1 MSWWLWALAGIG
13 AVLVVTTLH
22 DIAQKRHAIL
32 RNFPVIGHLR
42 YLLESFGP
50 ELRQYIVSDNDEE
63 RPFNRNQ
70 RRWVYATAKREN
82 PYFGFGSD
90 NRLDDNGYIFFRH
103 SAFPVSSDAP
113 HGELRAAKVL
123 GAWRNR
129 PGAFRPPSVVNISG
143 MSYGSLSGPA
153 VEALN
158 RGSAMAG
165 CLHNTGEGGI
175 SDFHRHGA
183 DLVFQVGTGYF
194 GARAAD
200 GRFCMDTFLA
210 SLHSAPVKAVELK
223 LSQGAKPGLGGVL
236 PAAKVSP
243 EIAEARGVPVGVTVR
258 SPNHHPEFDD
268 VAGLVD
274 FVERIADASGLPVGI
289 KSAVGDRRFWVELA
303 SRMAD
308 TGRGPDFIVV
318 DGGEGGTGAGP
329 LTFTDHVS
337 LPFRVGFAEV
347 YQAFTEA
354 DLHEAVVFGGSGKLG
369 LAPDAMVAMA
379 MGVDLINVGREAMM
393 AVGCIQAQRCHSG
406 RCPTGVATQ
415 NKWLTR
421 GLDPANKAV
430 RVANYVAGLRQ
441 ELKMLAEAMGEEHPS
456 LVDPAAVEMRIRL
469 GELRPILDAIGYSAA
484 AKEARISL
492 GEVAREARIFAGSTA
507 REAHASRPEA

>member
-1 MSWWLWALAGIG
+1 MNFWLWTLAAVGALLA
-13 AVLVVTTLH
+13 VTTLY
-22 DIAQKRHAIL
+22 DLVQTRHAVL
-32 RNFPVIGHLR
+32 RNFPIIGHLR

-70 RRWVYATAKREN
+70 RRWIYATAKQDN

-90 NRLDDNGYIFFRH
+90 NRLDADGYVFFRH

-113 HGELRAAKVL
+113 PGELRAAKVL
-123 GAWRNR
+123 GAWRDR
-129 PGAFRPPSVVNISG
+129 PGAFRPDSVVNISG

-175 SDFHRHGA
+175 SEFHRRGA
-183 DLVFQVGTGYF
+183 DLVFQLGTGYF
-194 GARAAD
+194 GARGVD
-200 GRFCMDTFLA
+200 GRFSMDDFLA
-210 SLHSAPVKAVELK
+210 SLDSAPVRAVELK

-236 PAAKVSP
+236 PAAKVTP
-243 EIAEARGVPVGVTVR
+243 AIAEARGVPVGVTVR
-258 SPNHHPEFDD
+258 SPNRHAEFDD

-274 FVERIADASGLPVGI
+274 FVERVADAAGVPVGI

-303 SRMAD
+303 SHMAD
-308 TGRGPDFIVV
+308 TDRGPDFITV

-347 YQAFTEA
+347 YQAFAEA
-354 DLHEAVVFGGSGKLG
+354 GLHEAVVFGGSGKLG
-369 LAPDAMVAMA
+369 FAPDAMVAMA
-379 MGVDLINVGREAMM
+379 LGVDLVGVGREAMM
-393 AVGCIQAQRCHSG
+393 SVGCIQAQRCHSG

-421 GLDPANKAV
+421 GLDPTDKSV
-430 RVANYVAGLRQ
+430 RVRNYVTGLRH
-441 ELKMLAEAMGEEHPS
+441 ELSILSEAMGAEHPS
-456 LVDPAAVEMRIRL
+456 LVDPAAVEMRIRR
-469 GELRPILDAIGYSAA
+469 GELLPILDAVGYSAL

-492 GEVAREARIFAGSTA
+492 GDVVREARIFAATSTEEA
-507 REAHASRPEA
+507 RIPEARA

>member
-1 MSWWLWALAGIG
+1 MSWWLWGVAAVG
-13 AVLVVTTLH
+13 AVLLVTTVY
-22 DIAQKRHAIL
+22 DVVQKRHAVL
-32 RNFPVIGHLR
+32 RNFPIIGHLR

-70 RRWVYATAKREN
+70 RRWVYAIAKREN

-90 NRLDDNGYIFFRH
+90 NRVDADGYVFFRH
-103 SAFPVSSDAP
+103 SAFPASADVPA
-113 HGELRAAKVL
+113 GELRAAKVL
-123 GAWRNR
+123 GAWRDR
-129 PGAFRPPSVVNISG
+129 PGAFRPSSVVNISG

-175 SDFHRHGA
+175 SDYHRCGGE
-183 DLVFQVGTGYF
+183 LVFQLGTGYF
-194 GARAAD
+194 GARRAD

-210 SLHSAPVKAVELK
+210 SVDSAPVKAVELK

-236 PAAKVSP
+236 PAAKVTP
-243 EIAEARGVPVGVTVR
+243 NIAEARGVPVGVTVR
-258 SPNHHPEFDD
+258 SPNRHPEFDD
-268 VAGLVD
+268 VAGLID
-274 FVERIADASGLPVGI
+274 FVERIADACGLPVGI
-289 KSAVGDRRFWVELA
+289 KSAVGDRRFWLELA
-303 SRMAD
+303 YRMSE
-308 TGRGPDFIVV
+308 TGRGPDFVTV

-347 YQAFTEA
+347 YQAFAEA
-354 DLHEAVVFGGSGKLG
+354 DLNEAVVFVGSGKLG

-379 MGVDLINVGREAMM
+379 LGVDLINAGREAMM

-415 NKWLTR
+415 SKWLTR
-421 GLDPANKAV
+421 GLDPTNKAV
-430 RVANYVAGLRQ
+430 RVGNYVAGLRQ

-456 LVDPAAVEMRIRL
+456 LVDPAAVEMRIRR
-469 GELRPILDAIGYSAA
+469 GELLPILDAIGYSDA
-484 AKEARISL
+484 AKEARIAL
-492 GEVAREARIFAGSTA
+492 GQVAREARIFAA
-507 REAHASRPEA
+507 DRAE

>member
-1 MSWWLWALAGIG
+1 MNWWLWTLATVG
-13 AVLVVTTLH
+13 AVLVTTTIY
-22 DIAQKRHAIL
+22 DMVQKRHAIL
-32 RNFPVIGHLR
+32 RNFPIIGHLR

-70 RRWVYATAKREN
+70 RRWVYATSKREN

-90 NRLDDNGYIFFRH
+90 NRLDEDGHVFFRH
-103 SAFPVSSDAP
+103 SAFPCDSDAP

-123 GAWRNR
+123 GAWRGR
-129 PGAFRPPSVVNISG
+129 SGAFRPSSVVNISG

-158 RGSAMAG
+158 EGSAIAG

-175 SDFHRHGA
+175 SVHHRLGGE
-183 DLVFQVGTGYF
+183 LVFQLGTGYF
-194 GARAAD
+194 GARSAD

-210 SLHSAPVKAVELK
+210 SFGSAPVRAVELK

-236 PAAKVSP
+236 PAAKVTP
-243 EIAEARGVPVGVTVR
+243 EIAEARGVPAGVTVR

-274 FVERIADASGLPVGI
+274 FVERISEACGVPVGI
-289 KSAVGDRRFWVELA
+289 KSAVGDRRFWAELA
-303 SRMAD
+303 YEMSD
-308 TGRGPDFIVV
+308 TGRGPDFITV

-347 YQAFTEA
+347 YQAFAEA
-354 DLHEAVVFGGSGKLG
+354 DLHEAVVFVGAGKLG
-369 LAPDAMVAMA
+369 FAPDAMVAMA

-421 GLDPANKAV
+421 GLDPTSKAV

-441 ELKMLAEAMGEEHPS
+441 ELRMLAEAMGEEHPS
-456 LVDPAAVEMRIRL
+456 LVDPAAVEMRIRR
-469 GELRPILDAIGYSAA
+469 GELLPILDAVGYSEA
-484 AKEARISL
+484 AKKARNAL
-492 GEVAREARIFAGSTA
+492 GEVAREARIFADTVA
-507 REAHASRPEA
+507 EDA

>member
-1 MSWWLWALAGIG
+1 MSWWLWAVAAVG
-13 AVLVVTTLH
+13 AVLVVTTVH
-22 DIAQKRHAIL
+22 DLAQKRHAIL

-70 RRWVYATAKREN
+70 RRWVYATAKKEN

-90 NRLDDNGYIFFRH
+90 NRVEADGYVFFRH
-103 SAFPVSSDAP
+103 SAFPVDSGAP
-113 HGELRAAKVL
+113 TGELRAAKVL

-129 PGAFRPPSVVNISG
+129 PGAFRPDSAVNISG

-158 RGSAMAG
+158 RGAAMAG

-175 SDFHRHGA
+175 SDYHRKGA
-183 DLVFQVGTGYF
+183 DLTFQLGTGYF

-200 GRFCMDTFLA
+200 GRFCMDAFLA
-210 SLHSAPVKAVELK
+210 SLDSAPVKAVELK

-236 PAAKVSP
+236 PAAKVTP
-243 EIAEARGVPVGVTVR
+243 AIAEARGVPVGVTVR

-289 KSAVGDRRFWVELA
+289 KSAVGDRRFWIELA
-303 SRMAD
+303 DHMAG
-308 TGRGPDFIVV
+308 TGRGPDFITV

-347 YQAFTEA
+347 YQAFAEA
-354 DLHEAVVFGGSGKLG
+354 DLHEAVVFVGSGKLG
-369 LAPDAMVAMA
+369 FAPDAMVAMA
-379 MGVDLINVGREAMM
+379 LGVDLIGVGREAMM

-406 RCPTGVATQ
+406 HCPTGVATQ
-415 NKWLTR
+415 SKWLTR
-421 GLDPANKAV
+421 GLDPSSKAV
-430 RVANYVAGLRQ
+430 RVANYVSGLRQ
-441 ELKMLAEAMGEEHPS
+441 ELRMLAEAMGEEHPS
-456 LVDPAAVEMRIRL
+456 LVDPAAVEMQIRR
-469 GELRPILDAIGYSAA
+469 GELLPILEAIGYSDTAR
-484 AKEARISL
+484 EARIAL
-492 GEVAREARIFAGSTA
+492 GQVAREARIFT
-507 REAHASRPEA
+507 EAAAEKS

>member
-1 MSWWLWALAGIG
+1 MSWWLWALAAVG
-13 AVLVVTTLH
+13 AVLVVTTVYDL
-22 DIAQKRHAIL
+22 AQKRHAIL
-32 RNFPVIGHLR
+32 RNFPIIGHLR

-70 RRWVYATAKREN
+70 RRWVYATAKKEN

-90 NRLDDNGYIFFRH
+90 NRVEADGYVFFRH
-103 SAFPVSSDAP
+103 SAFPMDSGAP
-113 HGELRAAKVL
+113 AGELRAAKVL

-129 PGAFRPPSVVNISG
+129 PGAFRPDSAVNISG

-158 RGSAMAG
+158 RGAAMAG

-175 SDFHRHGA
+175 SDYHRKGA
-183 DLVFQVGTGYF
+183 DVTFQLGTGYF

-210 SLHSAPVKAVELK
+210 SLDSAPVKAVELK

-236 PAAKVSP
+236 PAAKVTP
-243 EIAEARGVPVGVTVR
+243 AIAEARGVPVGVTVR

-289 KSAVGDRRFWVELA
+289 KSAVGDRRFWLELA
-303 SRMAD
+303 DHMAG
-308 TGRGPDFIVV
+308 TGRGPDFITV

-337 LPFRVGFAEV
+337 LPFRAGFAEV
-347 YQAFTEA
+347 YQAFAEA
-354 DLHEAVVFGGSGKLG
+354 DLHEAVVFVGSGKLG
-369 LAPDAMVAMA
+369 FAPDAMVAMA
-379 MGVDLINVGREAMM
+379 LGVDLIGVGREAMM

-406 RCPTGVATQ
+406 GCPTGVATQ
-415 NKWLTR
+415 SRWLTR
-421 GLDPANKAV
+421 GLDPSSKAV
-430 RVANYVAGLRQ
+430 RVANYVSGLRQ
-441 ELKMLAEAMGEEHPS
+441 ELRMLAEAMGEEHPS
-456 LVDPAAVEMRIRL
+456 LVDPAAVEMRIRR
-469 GELRPILDAIGYSAA
+469 GELLPILEALGYSDT
-484 AKEARISL
+484 
-492 GEVAREARIFAGSTA
+492 AREARIALGQVARDARIFA
-507 REAHASRPEA
+507 EAAAGKS

>member
-1 MSWWLWALAGIG
+1 MLIVSWWLWALAAVG
-13 AVLVVTTLH
+13 AVLIVTTVY
-22 DIAQKRHAIL
+22 DVIQKRHAIL
-32 RNFPVIGHLR
+32 RNFPIIGHLR

-70 RRWVYATAKREN
+70 RRWVYAISKREN

-90 NRLDDNGYIFFRH
+90 NRLDADGHVFFRH
-103 SAFPVSSDAP
+103 SAFPFSSDAP
-113 HGELRAAKVL
+113 EGELRAAKVL
-123 GAWRNR
+123 GAWRGR
-129 PGAFRPPSVVNISG
+129 PGAFRPNSVVNISG

-153 VEALN
+153 VEALS
-158 RGSAMAG
+158 RGSAIAG

-175 SDFHRHGA
+175 SIHHRHGA
-183 DLVFQVGTGYF
+183 DLVFQLGTGYF
-194 GARAAD
+194 GARDAN

-210 SLHSAPVKAVELK
+210 SFHSAPVKAVELK

-236 PAAKVSP
+236 PAAKVTT

-274 FVERIADASGLPVGI
+274 FVERIADASGVPVGI

-303 SRMAD
+303 YEMSD
-308 TGRGPDFIVV
+308 TGRGPDFITV

-347 YQAFTEA
+347 YQAFAET
-354 DLHEAVVFGGSGKLG
+354 DLHEAVVFVGSGKLG

-415 NKWLTR
+415 SKWLTR
-421 GLDPANKAV
+421 GLDPTSKAV

-441 ELKMLAEAMGEEHPS
+441 ELRMLAEAMGEEHPS
-456 LVDPAAVEMRIRL
+456 LVDPAAVEMRIRR
-469 GELRPILDAIGYSAA
+469 GELLPILDAVGYSEE
-484 AKEARISL
+484 AKEARIAL
-492 GEVAREARIFAGSTA
+492 GDVAREARIFADSAGV
-507 REAHASRPEA
+507 

>member
-1 MSWWLWALAGIG
+1 MSWWLWALVAIG
-13 AVLVVTTLH
+13 AVLIVTTAH
-22 DIAQKRHAIL
+22 DLVQKRHAIL
-32 RNFPVIGHLR
+32 RNFPIIGHLR

-70 RRWVYATAKREN
+70 RRWVYATSKREN

-90 NRLDDNGYIFFRH
+90 DRLDADGHVFFRH
-103 SAFPVSSDAP
+103 SAFPFSSDTA

-123 GAWRNR
+123 GAWRDR
-129 PGAFRPPSVVNISG
+129 PGTFRASSVVNISG

-158 RGSAMAG
+158 RGAAIAG

-175 SDFHRHGA
+175 SIHHRAGG
-183 DLVFQVGTGYF
+183 DLVFQLGTGYF
-194 GARAAD
+194 GARRAD

-210 SLHSAPVKAVELK
+210 SLDSAPVSAVELK

-236 PAAKVSP
+236 PAAKVTP

-268 VAGLVD
+268 VAGLVE
-274 FVERIADASGLPVGI
+274 FTEQIAAACGLPVGI
-289 KSAVGDRRFWVELA
+289 KSAIGDRRFWVELA
-303 SRMAD
+303 QEMAD
-308 TGRGPDFIVV
+308 TGRGPDFITV

-347 YQAFTEA
+347 YQTFAEA
-354 DLHEAVVFGGSGKLG
+354 GLHEEVVFVGSGKLG
-369 LAPDAMVAMA
+369 FAPDAMVAMA

-393 AVGCIQAQRCHSG
+393 AIGCIQAQRCHSG

-415 NKWLTR
+415 SKWLTR
-421 GLDPANKAV
+421 GLDPTSKAV
-430 RVANYVAGLRQ
+430 RVANYVAGFRQ
-441 ELKMLAEAMGEEHPS
+441 ELRMLAEAMGEEHPS
-456 LVDPAAVEMRIRL
+456 LVDPAAVEMRIRR
-469 GELRPILDAIGYSAA
+469 GELLPILDAVGYSTE
-484 AKEARISL
+484 AKQARISL
-492 GEVAREARIFAGSTA
+492 GDVAREARVFADS
-507 REAHASRPEA
+507 

>member
-1 MSWWLWALAGIG
+1 MNWWLWVIAAIA
-13 AVLVVTTLH
+13 AVLLITTAH
-22 DIAQKRHAIL
+22 DLVQKRHAVL
-32 RNFPVIGHLR
+32 RNFPVVGHLR

-70 RRWVYATAKREN
+70 RRWVYATAKHEN

-90 NRLDDNGYIFFRH
+90 NRQEADGYVFFRH
-103 SAFPVSSDAP
+103 SPFPVSSDTLPA
-113 HGELRAAKVL
+113 ELGAAKVL
-123 GAWRNR
+123 GAWRDR

-158 RGSAMAG
+158 RGSKLAG

-175 SDFHRHGA
+175 SSYHRQGA
-183 DLVFQVGTGYF
+183 DLVFQLGTGYF
-194 GARAAD
+194 GARRAD

-210 SLHSAPVKAVELK
+210 SIDSAPVRAVEVK

-236 PAAKVSP
+236 PAAKVTP
-243 EIAEARGVPVGVTVR
+243 AIAEARGVPVGVTVR
-258 SPNHHPEFDD
+258 SPNHHADFDD

-274 FVERIADASGLPVGI
+274 FVERIAQACGLPVGI

-303 SRMAD
+303 SHMAD
-308 TGRGPDFIVV
+308 TGRGPDFVTV

-337 LPFRVGFAEV
+337 LPFRVGFSEV
-347 YQAFTEA
+347 YQAFAEA
-354 DLHEAVVFGGSGKLG
+354 GLNEAVVFGGSGKLG
-369 LAPDAMVAMA
+369 FAPDAMVAIA
-379 MGVDLINVGREAMM
+379 MGVDLIHVGREAMM

-421 GLDPANKAV
+421 GLDPTDKAV
-430 RVANYVAGLRQ
+430 RVANYVSGLRR
-441 ELKMLAEAMGEEHPS
+441 ELTMLAAAMGAEHPS
-456 LVDPAAVEMRIRL
+456 LVDPTAVEMRIRR
-469 GELRPILDAIGYSAA
+469 GELLPILDAVGYSDA
-484 AKEARISL
+484 AKAARIAL
-492 GEVAREARIFAGSTA
+492 GNVAREARSFAAVVAEESGTSPDRT
-507 REAHASRPEA
+507 